1 VRPNVV
7 VVVTPGPERDVET
20 APDAGAP
27 PVGAELP
34 ATDTSPEALAF
45 DVFESIGTRYLFVV
59 SEQQL
64 ATMNEEYFGGG
75 GFPGDGIFG
84 DFYTPGA
91 GGGDET
97 FVDHLIVTTAGDEP
111 HSADFGKVQVK
122 LVGESTGRPW
132 TTESLPNLKI
142 DSDEFTEG
150 QRIGGVKHMRFN
162 NAVVGSIFREKL
174 TLDLYERLGYPAP
187 RATYAWV
194 QSSVWGPDIQVPY
207 ILVESY
213 KPQFCKAREAQLGGE
228 CLNMWEFPGDF
239 GAGQFAFPE
248 NCQFSECDP
257 TSVLDFELEVV
268 QTAMGPGYKE
278 ALSERFDWDA
288 FHRFQCLSWILATGD
303 DALHNSNNL
312 VLMERA
318 DGKFQYLPY
327 SVDISLGQSWY
338 STVTLGG
345 SNSVA
350 QGCQSDPQCWADTI
364 STCESTIAAFIDADP
379 VAMLNRIY
387 ADLST
392 REMLRPGDEGRYRE
406 LASYLGRRITELP
419 AELELNR
426 DGPVGGG
433 CEPPEVLCGN
443 YCIYYQDCFVCGPDD
458 PGVGPAPVPVD
469 GGVPDE
475 PAVDELVVADQG
487 GFGGAGND
495 PIVGQGGGAMAG
507 GEGGGAMVGEAGGG
521 NFPCLPPI
529 ETYEPN
535 QPPIIQPPFP
545 RPF

>member
-1 VRPNVV
+1 MRRFAFRAAFGSASRLRVSPAAALALSASGLAASACGTNNTYHETRYVSELGSADAGASEPDPIIVRPNVV
-7 VVVTPGPERDVET
+7 VVVRPEPDRDEET

-27 PVGAELP
+27 PPVDSELP
-34 ATDTSPEALAF
+34 VTDTSPEALAF

-59 SEQQL
+59 SEEQL

-75 GFPGDGIFG
+75 DFPGGGGFFGG

-91 GGGDET
+91 AGGDET

-111 HSADFGKVQVK
+111 HTADFGKVQVK

-132 TTESLPNLKI
+132 TMESLPNLKI
-142 DSDEFTEG
+142 DSDEFTPG
-150 QRIGGVKHMRFN
+150 QRISGVKHMRFN

-213 KPQFCKAREAQLGGE
+213 KPQFCKAREAELGGE
-228 CLNMWEFPGDF
+228 CRNMWEFPGDF
-239 GAGQFAFPE
+239 GYGGFAYPE

-257 TSVLDFELEVV
+257 TRVLEFELDVV
-268 QTAMGPGYKE
+268 GTPMGPGYKE
-278 ALSERFDWDA
+278 ALSDRLDWDA
-288 FHRFQCLSWILATGD
+288 FHQFQCLSWILATGD
-303 DALHNSNNL
+303 DALHNTNNL

-364 STCESTIAAFIDADP
+364 STCESTVAAFIDADP
-379 VAMLNRIY
+379 VAMLSQIY

-392 REMLRPGDEGRYRE
+392 REMLRPGDEGRYNE
-406 LASYLGRRITELP
+406 LVSYLGRRITELP

-426 DGPVGGG
+426 DGPAGGG
-433 CEPPEVLCGN
+433 CE
-443 YCIYYQDCFVCGPDD
+443 F
-458 PGVGPAPVPVD
+458 PVR
-469 GGVPDE
+469 
-475 PAVDELVVADQG
+475 
-487 GFGGAGND
+487 
-495 PIVGQGGGAMAG
+495 AM
-507 GEGGGAMVGEAGGG
+507 
-521 NFPCLPPI
+521 
-529 ETYEPN
+529 
-535 QPPIIQPPFP
+535 
-545 RPF
+545 R